1 MRINKDC
8 SFLNPAGIKLIEERY
23 NAKYV
28 FESPLKDK
36 KGNWT
41 DVSFAIFF
49 TEIPHPEGSNYFG
62 IYHTE
67 NGWMIVDGI
76 SAVQDPFEAVCIN
89 EDVVY
94 SRYRHDYRAHNG
106 IFVDGGRDYF
116 RWGGDRMNEAQIV
129 NLSVNRDQLVI
140 FE

>member
-8 SFLNPAGIKLIEERY
+8 SFLNPEAIKLIEERY

-41 DVSFAIFF
+41 DASFAIFF

-67 NGWMIVDGI
+67 IGWMIADGI
-76 SAVQDPFEAVCIN
+76 SAVQDPFEAVCID
-89 EDVVY
+89 EDIVY
-94 SRYRHDYRAHNG
+94 SRYRHDFRTHNG
-106 IFVDGGRDYF
+106 IFVDGGKDYL
-116 RWGGDRMNEAQIV
+116 RWGGTRMSEAKVV
-129 NLSVNRDQLVI
+129 NLIIVKDQLMTK
-140 FE
+140 